1 MNDLVLNG
9 FVDRELY
16 QVVVSKQ
23 QFYNRYFASW
33 YPIQDRNL
41 LNMKA
46 GWRNDH
52 WNASIW
58 AKNLND
64 EAYAGLTAETL
75 PLTGMDAYF
84 LTPPRTFGATLRYD
98 F

>member
-1 MNDLVLNG
+1 MRADYSYMDDRLTSG
-9 FVDRELY
+9 AAKVDERDI
-16 QVVVSKQ
+16 
-23 QFYNRYFASW
+23 
-33 YPIQDRNL
+33 PDRSL
-41 LNMKA
+41 LNVKT

-58 AKNLND
+58 AKNLGD
-64 EAYAGLTAETL
+64 DAYAGLTAETQ

-84 LTPPRTFGATLRYD
+84 LAPPRTYGATVRYD